1 MSKKNKSQK
10 VSGTK
15 EWASATANCVTGC
28 EHECRYCYARYNM
41 CDRFKKVA
49 HGDWGNKKVRPWDV
63 KKKRQKVDG
72 AVMFPTTHDI
82 CPSVLGECL
91 EVIDNILSVG
101 NDILI
106 VSKPHLECI
115 KAICDRFG
123 SFKDKILFRFTIGSV
138 NDEILSYWEPG
149 APKFLERLKSL
160 RFAFLEGFKTSVS
173 CEPMLDGN
181 NMIQLFLTLVPY
193 VTDSIWIGKMNHIE
207 SRVRIENEED
217 RLAVEKIKA
226 GQTDIC
232 VNEIYEALKDETKVK
247 WKESFKEVLG
257 LELATE
263 IGQDI

>member
-1 MSKKNKSQK
+1 MSKKNKTQK

-15 EWASATANCVTGC
+15 EWASSTANCVTGC

-49 HGDWGNKKVRPWDV
+49 HDDWGKKKVRSWDV

-72 AVMFPTTHDI
+72 VVMFPTTHDI
-82 CPSVLGECL
+82 CPSVLDECL
-91 EVIDNILSVG
+91 EVIDSILSVG

-123 SFKDKILFRFTIGSV
+123 GFKDKILFRFTIGSMS
-138 NDEILSYWEPG
+138 DEILSYWEPG
-149 APKFLERLKSL
+149 APCFDERQQSLEY
-160 RFAFLEGFKTSVS
+160 AFLAGFKTSVS
-173 CEPMLDGN
+173 CEPMLDSANIGR
-181 NMIQLFLTLVPY
+181 LFDSLSPY
-193 VTDSIWIGKMNHIE
+193 VTDSIWIGKLNHID
-207 SRVRIENEED
+207 SRVKVETEED
-217 RLAVEKIKA
+217 KRQVSIIEA
-226 GQTDIC
+226 GQTNERIR
-232 VNEIYEALKDETKVK
+232 EIYEELKNEPKVK